1 MVDFAFPLEELEY
14 FLLIFARITA
24 FMFTAPFYSQ
34 NNVPRMLKVALSAFI
49 SFLLY
54 EAIMPHEYVVY
65 DTLLGYTVYILK
77 ETVTGLV
84 IGFSANVAMQISVFA
99 GQIVDTDIG
108 FSMSAQMD
116 PVTQQNTTVTGYL
129 YQYVFLLLF
138 MVTGLHRYLLQA
150 LGETF
155 TLIPV
160 GKTVFELQA
169 FYDGL
174 LGFMA
179 DYIMIGF
186 RIALPV
192 FAVILIVNCMLG
204 VMAKIAPQMNMF
216 AVGIQIKSMAGL
228 IVLYVTVSI
237 MPHAADIIFLQMK
250 TNIAT
255 FVKAMMP

>member
-1 MVDFAFPLEELEY
+1 MIDFAFPLEELEY

-49 SFLLY
+49 SYLLY
-54 EAIMPHEYVVY
+54 ESIMPHEYVVY
-65 DTLLGYTVYILK
+65 DTLLGYTVYVLK

-84 IGFSANVAMQISVFA
+84 IGLAANAAMQISAFA
-99 GQIVDTDIG
+99 GHIVDTDIG
-108 FSMSAQMD
+108 YSMSAQMD
-116 PVTQQNTTVTGYL
+116 PATQQNITVTGYL
-129 YQYVFLLLF
+129 YQYMFLLLF

-155 TLIPV
+155 ILIPV
-160 GKTVFELQA
+160 GKTVFEIQA

-186 RIALPV
+186 RIALPI

-216 AVGIQIKSMAGL
+216 AVGIQIKGMAGL

-237 MPHAADIIFLQMK
+237 MPHAADLIFLQMK